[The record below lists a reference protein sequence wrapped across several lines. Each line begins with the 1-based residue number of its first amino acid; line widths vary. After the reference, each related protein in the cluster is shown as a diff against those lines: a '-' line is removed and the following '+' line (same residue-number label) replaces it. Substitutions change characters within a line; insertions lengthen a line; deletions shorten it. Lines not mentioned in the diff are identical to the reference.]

1 MSGIS
6 GRFQIISGVLMP
18 FSSYIV
24 SAARSVL
31 LSVRLVAAGICASA
45 VPAISFAA
53 APMIKTQAPGYF
65 RMMLG
70 AFEVTAI
77 SDGTLDLPVD
87 TLLSANAKQTRADL
101 VKSYLEVPLETSFNA
116 YLINTGTKLVLID
129 TGGGLLFGDQ
139 LGKLIK
145 NIEEAGYKAS
155 QIDDVLL
162 THLHS
167 DHVGGLIFNGAIAFP
182 NATVHAD
189 RRESDY
195 WLSTERMKT
204 ASADSMDFF
213 KAAMASLGP
222 YIQAGKYQ
230 PFDAGTV
237 IVPGVTANAAYGHT
251 AGSTVY
257 TLESKG
263 RKLLL
268 IGDLIHVGPVQ
279 FDKPEVTIQFDADRI
294 AAKATRLMVFSQIAK
309 SGQMMGASHLP
320 FPGLGHLRATSKGYQ
335 WMPVDYTTH
344 LK

>member
-1 MSGIS
+1 MFLPFYVLSA
-6 GRFQIISGVLMP
+6 GR
-18 FSSYIV
+18 
-24 SAARSVL
+24 RVL
-31 LSVRLVAAGICASA
+31 LSRVLAVVALVVAAIPS
-45 VPAISFAA
+45 ISFAA

-87 TLLSANAKQTRADL
+87 TLLFADAAQTRAQL
-101 VKSYLEVPLETSFNA
+101 TYSYLKAPLETSFNA

-129 TGGGLLFGDQ
+129 TGGGVLFGDQ

-145 NIEEAGYKAS
+145 NIEAAGYKAS

-162 THLHS
+162 THVHS
-167 DHVGGLIFNGAIAFP
+167 DHVGGLLLDGAIAFP

-195 WLSTERMKT
+195 WLSTERMK
-204 ASADSMDFF
+204 AAPAKSKDFF
-213 KAAMASLGP
+213 RDAMATLGP

-230 PFDAGTV
+230 PFDDGTV
-237 IVPGVTANAAYGHT
+237 IVPGVTAHAAYGHT

-257 TLESKG
+257 TVASKG
-263 RKLLL
+263 QELVV

-279 FDKPEVTIQFDADRI
+279 FGKPETTIDFDVDRS
-294 AAKATRLMVFSQIAK
+294 AAKATRLTVFSKIAK
-309 SGQMMGASHLP
+309 SGQLVGGSHLA
-320 FPGLGHLRATSKGYQ
+320 FPGLGHLKATGKGYQ
-335 WMPVDYTTH
+335 WIPVDYTSH
-344 LK
+344 LN